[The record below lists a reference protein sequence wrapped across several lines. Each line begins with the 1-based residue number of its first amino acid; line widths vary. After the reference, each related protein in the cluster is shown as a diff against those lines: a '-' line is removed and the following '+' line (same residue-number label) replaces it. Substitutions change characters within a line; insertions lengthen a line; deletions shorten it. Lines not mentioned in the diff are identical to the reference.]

1 MTHPSTYLHFNGA
14 KTTPDLLIV
23 SSDNSANTKRIILDD
38 PGSGHRPVIAKVTL
52 SQRQRILDPYI
63 RTSWNFKK
71 ANWRNFTDMLE
82 RNLHQERIDF
92 SQNPDKIGKV
102 ITSSNINCAKTCIP
116 RGRVKRYKCFWTN
129 DLETLKNQR
138 EYLRKRAEHTG
149 KIEDVQA
156 WRKQAAI
163 LRREITQS
171 KRKSFQN
178 FISHINYQKDSQKTY
193 KYLAEIQNSTSCSN
207 KVPRLIHI
215 KIAKAYGT
223 ISYDASCVTA
233 GIRPTQITIEQ
244 KVQTYVATKI
254 NHLEYDAP
262 FEVEYCRH
270 PAELAI
276 IHKVENGTMYTNEV
290 YTDSS
295 KI

>member
-193 KYLAEIQNSTSCSN
+193 KYLAEIQNNISCSN
-207 KVPRLIHI
+207 KELIHENNEFITSDRGIANTFARAFARAQKKGTYARRKI
-215 KIAKAYGT
+215 K
-223 ISYDASCVTA
+223 D
-233 GIRPTQITIEQ
+233 
-244 KVQTYVATKI
+244 
-254 NHLEYDAP
+254 N
-262 FEVEYCRH
+262 
-270 PAELAI
+270 
-276 IHKVENGTMYTNEV
+276 
-290 YTDSS
+290 
-295 KI
+295 